1 MPYMPHFVEGDE
13 IVPNLWQGS
22 YPGTGRAVAASGFKM
37 LVLCAVE
44 LQEPA
49 ELFPNVEV
57 VHAPNYDDYENPL
70 NQERLKIAVDAARR
84 VAAAVG
90 EGRKVLVTCRAGM
103 NRSGLV
109 SALALHFLNNWDGE
123 TCIRKVRQNRTEW
136 KGFKPLSNSDFIR
149 ALRRLKPKNTSGI
162 PSGWREGPGGVLIP
176 G

>member
-1 MPYMPHFVEGDE
+1 MPHFVEGDE

-22 YPGTGRAVAASGFKM
+22 YPGTGRAVAASGFSM

-49 ELFPNVEV
+49 ELFPGVEV

-70 NQERLKIAVDAARR
+70 TRERLTVAMEAARR
-84 VAAAVG
+84 VQGMVEQG
-90 EGRKVLVTCRAGM
+90 KKVLVTCRAGM

-109 SALALHFLNNWDGE
+109 TALALHLLYNWDGG

-136 KGFKPLSNSDFIR
+136 KGFRPLSNPDFTR
-149 ALRRLKPKNTSGI
+149 ALRRLQPKNTSGV
-162 PSGWREGPGGVLIP
+162 PKGWREGPGGVLIP